1 MARLASILAFAL
13 LTAPAL
19 AQPADLEARVET
31 LFAQSCARSGC
42 HAAPAPQMG
51 MDLSPGQFFG
61 ATVGVPSTE
70 QPALLRVHPGA
81 PDSSYLMMKV
91 RGAPGIVGMQMPF
104 SGETLSDE
112 EVNTL
117 AAWIESLDAE
127 TVARRRQ
134 ETPAAPAFPFAG
146 WKVVNLPTTRALDR
160 GSWLFLISH
169 RFNPPLSA
177 GYDALYGLDG
187 SGIIYLSLGYA
198 VTDAFLVALA
208 RSNAADNVEL
218 SARYRVLRQGGARGS
233 PVGLAAHASV
243 NWVTEAAAGEDRL
256 RGDAFKFS
264 GQVSATRAVAGR
276 LGLALVPGV
285 TFNAA
290 EDTDGEAAL
299 LTLGLGGRYRL
310 TGLRRGELALVAEWV
325 PIVSGYTR
333 TATFGNDV
341 RFDSWGG
348 GLEIALGGHNFQI
361 VLSNTVGLASDQY
374 LRGGDLDIRDFFDGE
389 ARLGF
394 NIFRIL
400 NF

>member
-1 MARLASILAFAL
+1 MTS
-13 LTAPAL
+13 
-19 AQPADLEARVET
+19 V
-31 LFAQSCARSGC
+31 
-42 HAAPAPQMG
+42 
-51 MDLSPGQFFG
+51 
-61 ATVGVPSTE
+61 
-70 QPALLRVHPGA
+70 
-81 PDSSYLMMKV
+81 
-91 RGAPGIVGMQMPF
+91 
-104 SGETLSDE
+104 
-112 EVNTL
+112 
-117 AAWIESLDAE
+117 
-127 TVARRRQ
+127 
-134 ETPAAPAFPFAG
+134 
-146 WKVVNLPTTRALDR
+146 
-160 GSWLFLISH
+160 
-169 RFNPPLSA
+169 
-177 GYDALYGLDG
+177 LY
-187 SGIIYLSLGYA
+187 
-198 VTDAFLVALA
+198 
-208 RSNAADNVEL
+208 NVEL
-218 SARYRVLRQGGARGS
+218 SARYRLLRQGGARGS
-233 PVGLAAHASV
+233 PLGLAAHASV

-256 RGDAFKFS
+256 RGEAFKVS

-333 TATFGNDV
+333 TATFGNDI